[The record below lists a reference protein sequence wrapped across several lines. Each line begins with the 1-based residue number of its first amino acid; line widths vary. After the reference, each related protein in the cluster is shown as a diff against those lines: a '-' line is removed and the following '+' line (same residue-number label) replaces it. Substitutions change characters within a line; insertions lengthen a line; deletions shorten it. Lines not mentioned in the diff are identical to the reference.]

1 MERLVDAVS
10 RYLASLDGCQVL
22 IVDDDAAFRGAI
34 AETLRAALGCQVREA
49 GGETDALVKIHRLTP
64 DLVILDLL
72 MPGLDS
78 FEVLNRL
85 RLDQS
90 TAHLPVLVVTGK
102 DLTPADKERLRHGM
116 ARVLTKE
123 EYSRQGLLGVAGA
136 APARC
141 VRTRRHD
148 RTAPVEKRVAS
159 WNDRMNPPTG

>member
-10 RYLASLDGCQVL
+10 RYLAWLDGCQGL
-22 IVDDDAAFRGAI
+22 IVDDDAALRGAI

-49 GGETDALVKIHRLTP
+49 GGGTDALVKIHRQTP

-141 VRTRRHD
+141 GRTRRHD

-159 WNDRMNPPTG
+159 WNDRM

>member
-10 RYLASLDGCQVL
+10 RYLAWLDGCQGL
-22 IVDDDAAFRGAI
+22 IVDDDAALRGAI

-49 GGETDALVKIHRLTP
+49 GGGTDALVKIHRQTP

-90 TAHLPVLVVTGK
+90 TAHLPVLVVPGK

-123 EYSRQGLLGVAGA
+123 EHSRQGLLVLVKELLEQRQAMRENSTARPNSPGGKARGVM
-136 APARC
+136 
-141 VRTRRHD
+141 
-148 RTAPVEKRVAS
+148 E
-159 WNDRMNPPTG
+159 